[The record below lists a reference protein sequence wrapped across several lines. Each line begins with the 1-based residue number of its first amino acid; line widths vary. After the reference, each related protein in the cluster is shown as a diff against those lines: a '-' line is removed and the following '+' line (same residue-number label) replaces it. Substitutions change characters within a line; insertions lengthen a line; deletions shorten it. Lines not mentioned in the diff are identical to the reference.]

1 MFNDYLLHENHPK
14 HNELL
19 DAEIRIMKTGCR
31 TRNNFVDCGVF
42 VMRHMETYKGEHYG
56 DCCGLSEEGKQQI
69 KELRDLRV
77 KYAAKILLA
86 DCNKVKKEFEKETE
100 VFRRLPP
107 AEKDRLEVDV
117 FKRIKKRVV
126 EMMGR

>member
-1 MFNDYLLHENHPK
+1 MFNDYLLPENHPK

-42 VMRHMETYKGEHYG
+42 VMRHMETYKGECYG
-56 DCCGLSEEGKQQI
+56 DRCGLCKEGKQQI
-69 KELRDLRV
+69 KELRDLRI

-86 DCNKVKKEFEKETE
+86 DCNKLKKQFEIETE
-100 VFRRLPP
+100 AFRRLPP
-107 AEKDRLEVDV
+107 EEKERLEVDV